1 MEPLREAYE
10 YLQQGGWVMIPLGLS
25 SVFLWILIFDRA
37 MEFRAMSTGDIS
49 IDQAVRVVRGEAV
62 EANGRGL
69 RAQLVNGYL
78 ENCSGF
84 PDIDRHVLRQVSL
97 RLDRGLTKSLAVI
110 AVLAA
115 VAPIMGLLGTVL
127 GMIETFDVI
136 SIFGTGNAKALA
148 SGISVALVT
157 TQTGLLIA
165 IPGLFFSGMLW
176 RQSRRLK
183 MTLEESATVLE
194 RIVGQSA
201 GAEGGT

>member
-25 SVFLWILIFDRA
+25 SIFLWILIFDRA
-37 MEFRAMSTGDIS
+37 MEFRAMSSSDIS
-49 IDQAVRVVRGEAV
+49 IDQAVRAVRGESV
-62 EANGRGL
+62 EVSGQGL
-69 RAQLVNGYL
+69 RAQLVTGFL
-78 ENCSGF
+78 ENRSGF
-84 PDIDRHVLRQVSL
+84 PDIDRHVLRQVSM
-97 RLDRGLTKSLAVI
+97 RMDRDLSKFLAVI

-148 SGISVALVT
+148 SGVSVALVT

-165 IPGLFFSGMLW
+165 IPGLFLSGMLW
-176 RQSRRLK
+176 RQQKRLK
-183 MTLEESATVLE
+183 TTLEESATILE
-194 RIVGQSA
+194 RIVRKPV
-201 GAEGGT
+201 GAEGGF